1 MERGAWQATV
11 HRVSQNRTQLKQLS
25 MHARIEVPKQGS
37 NFLESKPSN
46 QSEIKGQGYPLRVW
60 MKSIFLQ
67 TLFTSHFP

>member
-1 MERGAWQATV
+1 MDRGAWQATV
-11 HRVSQNRTQLKQLS
+11 HRVSQNRTQLTQLS